1 MKRTVFSDIDGTLLN
16 SEQRITQKTKYAL
29 GELKKNG
36 IPFVIVSARSPGG
49 IFSVM
54 KDNGINCPII
64 SFSGALIMDESR
76 KILYQNGFCKS
87 DARRILN
94 YIESGSFDVAV
105 NIYSPARWITK
116 DRSDP
121 RIVRE
126 EQTVKICSEEGT
138 LDILDGD
145 EICKILCIGEPNVIS
160 ALEKSLKEN
169 FFDFEIVRSADF
181 MLEIMQGGVNKA
193 EAVKK
198 LCEIWGVSPKDAAAF
213 GDNYND
219 REMLLAVGNG
229 YLMDNAPAELKAQI
243 KKHTKDNNRDGIYY
257 ALAELGFINE

>member
-1 MKRTVFSDIDGTLLN
+1 MKRTVFSDIDGTLLS
-16 SEQRITQKTKYAL
+16 SEQRITPKTKYAL

-54 KDNGINCPII
+54 KENGISCPII

-76 KILYQNGFCKS
+76 KILYHNGFCKS
-87 DARRILN
+87 DARRMLN
-94 YIESGSFDVAV
+94 FIENGSFDVAV
-105 NIYSPARWITK
+105 NIYSPTRWITK

-126 EQTVKICSEEGT
+126 EQTVKIYAEEGT

-198 LCEIWGVSPKDAAAF
+198 LCEIWGVSPEDAAAF

-229 YLMDNAPAELKAQI
+229 YLMDNAPKELKAQI
-243 KKHTKDNNRDGIYY
+243 KKHTKDNNHDGIYY

>member
-1 MKRTVFSDIDGTLLN
+1 M
-16 SEQRITQKTKYAL
+16 
-29 GELKKNG
+29 
-36 IPFVIVSARSPGG
+36 
-49 IFSVM
+49 
-54 KDNGINCPII
+54 
-64 SFSGALIMDESR
+64 
-76 KILYQNGFCKS
+76 
-87 DARRILN
+87 
-94 YIESGSFDVAV
+94 
-105 NIYSPARWITK
+105 
-116 DRSDP
+116 
-121 RIVRE
+121 RE

-160 ALEKSLKEN
+160 SLEKSLKEN

-229 YLMDNAPAELKAQI
+229 YLMDNAPTELKAQI
-243 KKHTKDNNRDGIYY
+243 KKHAKDNNRDGIYY
-257 ALAELGFINE
+257 ALTELGFINE